1 MGRSRTGGMDG
12 RTAVGG
18 LLTVSGGLFA
28 YVAVTT
34 LLRNAASAGTASL
47 VALGGLSL
55 VALTIAA
62 LGGSLLLRSRWVEPA
77 GNDG

>member
-1 MGRSRTGGMDG
+1 MDG

-18 LLTVSGGLFA
+18 LLMVSGGLFT

-34 LLRNAASAGTASL
+34 LLRNAGGAGTASL
-47 VALGGLSL
+47 VALGGLAA

-62 LGGSLLLRSRWVEPA
+62 LGGSLLVRGRRTTPDEE
-77 GNDG
+77 